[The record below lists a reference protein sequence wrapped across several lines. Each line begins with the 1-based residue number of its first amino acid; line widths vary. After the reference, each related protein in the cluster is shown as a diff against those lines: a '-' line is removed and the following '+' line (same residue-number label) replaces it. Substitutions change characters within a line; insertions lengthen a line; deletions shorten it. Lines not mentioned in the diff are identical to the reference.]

1 VAKELRFITDHGRAV
16 YGGGGIVPDVFVA
29 RDTVL
34 NSSYFTH
41 LCRRGVLRAYAL
53 AYYQHH
59 KTELATQRPEQYQA
73 TFQLSETELTSVGR
87 LGQLAGLPAGSAAL
101 RRCAPLVRHYLKAY
115 IAQSAYGPEAARAV
129 LREDDAELQQAMQ
142 AVKDDTALVALLHQS

>member
-1 VAKELRFITDHGRAV
+1 MAKELRFLTDHGRAV

-29 RDTVL
+29 RDTIA

-41 LCRRGVLRAYAL
+41 LCRRSVLRAYAL

-59 KTELATQRPEQYQA
+59 KATLATLTPAQYQA
-73 TFQLSETELTSVGR
+73 TFRLSDAELVAVGR
-87 LGQLAGLPAGSAAL
+87 LGQLAGLPAGAAVL
-101 RRCAPLVRHYLKAY
+101 RRCAPLVQHYIKAY
-115 IAQSAYGPEAARAV
+115 VAQSAYGPEAARLV

-142 AVKDDTALVALLHQS
+142 AVKDNNALVALLHQA